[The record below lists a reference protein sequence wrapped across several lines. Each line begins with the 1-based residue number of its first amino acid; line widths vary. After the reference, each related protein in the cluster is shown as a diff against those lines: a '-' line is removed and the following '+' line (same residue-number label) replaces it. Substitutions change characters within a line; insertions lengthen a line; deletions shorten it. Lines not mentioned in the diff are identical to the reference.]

1 MANEKIGVEFFAT
14 TAAAVAEIDK
24 LSEATRAAADAADNA
39 GKGQKTLGREVKEAR
54 AAQIEATEATRKAN
68 DAQRIHTL
76 TVQKLGA
83 NSKEAKAAALALNAA
98 QLESKRAGLAAAQA
112 LEKTAKSVAAAAQAE
127 DGNLSP
133 ATKRAAAQ
141 LERMGKEAERA
152 ARDLRIL
159 DLQTTQTAGGAT
171 KLGKSL
177 SAMSVAGGALIA
189 GGVAAGVAGIGVALK
204 GSVTSAIDF
213 ESKMTGI
220 GKVLDDQ
227 SPENLARVDAQI
239 KQMAV
244 SLGVLPTELAA
255 MTQALA
261 ASGLQSD
268 LAGYTEDAA
277 KLGVAFDLSGQEA
290 GHAIASLTASLG
302 LSRSEMQSLMGTVNE
317 LDDGMNS
324 SSKQL
329 VEYLESVAGIGRSA
343 SISGETMLA
352 LGSAIISTG
361 TAPDKAA
368 TGVKNFIAT
377 MESGTAATDAQ
388 VAAFAKLGFS
398 TAEVAKEMASGNAE
412 AQIKKISEALAGLP
426 AEERFA
432 TMIDLFGRESI
443 GSVGGLATNVDLLG
457 NAFKIA
463 GDKAAAAGS
472 VQAEFDRVS
481 KTTASNIAQ
490 LKANVSVTA
499 IEIGAALLP
508 QVNSIAKE
516 VSAWVSQNREL
527 LKANVASGIAKITEG
542 AKDLWPV
549 LKTVASTVSSVTDAV
564 GAGNLAYIAMAGKV
578 VSLTSDVGGL
588 AVKTATSLIPS
599 LAGMG
604 GKLAAMAGPAGLLAA
619 VGVGAAAMSF
629 TVLKALA
636 PIILRLDETTKKAN
650 DAERAMH
657 GIRLEAMK
665 VAAAKLGA
673 SNDALAKENERRTKI
688 LEAGFT
694 NEGMAEAAAAAGM
707 EARRKALHGR
717 RLSQLDAEEKDLVKA
732 SIQRAMIAEKLAYM
746 ERADRAGSGTVA
758 PTALDTGP
766 TDKEKR
772 AGARAAKKE
781 AKFAEDSRDFNVEM
795 ELYAANE
802 NKRIREESIA
812 SQQAAFDAEAALF
825 DRKAEGYDRELE
837 LIEARGGAEEEQQK
851 AREALLDR
859 RLKAEEEFARAQL
872 AMAKTD
878 AQREQATTRME
889 QVEHQKRLTALR
901 RTTAA
906 EEAEQARRVALTEKV
921 TARVSDLGTAMVD
934 AAWDAAEGQRGAGL
948 QALGDYLK
956 TVSKQM
962 AIKALVET
970 ALGVSALAGVVT
982 AGLAPGHFAAAGIAA
997 GVAVAAG
1004 GAGIGLSAAGDAR
1017 AASARPAAANDAGPG
1032 SGVGSTSA
1040 ADGINPERQKR
1051 ELDAQ
1056 EVPISYAQSGAR
1068 PAATM
1073 GGDVININ
1081 LAGATFIGSKGPE
1094 DAAQKIDKMLR
1105 QGKAA
1110 GKR

>member
-1 MANEKIGVEFFAT
+1 MANEKIGIDFYAT

-24 LSEATRAAADAADNA
+24 LSDATRAAADAADAA
-39 GKGQKTLGREVKEAR
+39 GRGQKGLGREVKEAR
-54 AAQIEATEATRKAN
+54 AAQIEATEATRRAN
-68 DAQRIHTL
+68 DAQRIHAL

-83 NSKEAKAAALALNAA
+83 NSKEAKASALALNAA
-98 QLESKRAGLAAAQA
+98 QAESKRAATAAAEA
-112 LEKTAKSVAAAAQAE
+112 LQKTAKAVMAAAQAE

-141 LERMGKEAERA
+141 LERMGKDAERT
-152 ARDLRIL
+152 ARELKLL
-159 DLQTTQTAGGAT
+159 DLQTTAAAVGAT
-171 KLGKSL
+171 KFGKSL
-177 SAMSVAGGALIA
+177 SAMGVAGGMLVAN
-189 GGVAAGVAGIGVALK
+189 GVGRAVDGIGSALK

-213 ESKMTGI
+213 ETKMTGI
-220 GKVLDDQ
+220 GKVLDNQ
-227 SPENLARVDAQI
+227 SPENLARVDEQI
-239 KQMAV
+239 KEMAV

-268 LAGYTEDAA
+268 LAGYTADAA
-277 KLGVAFDLSGQEA
+277 KLGVAFDLTGQEA

-302 LSRSEMQSLMGTVNE
+302 LSRTEMQSLMGTVNE

-329 VEYLESVAGIGRSA
+329 VEYLEGVAGIGRSA

-377 MESGTAATDAQ
+377 MEAGTAATDAQ
-388 VAAFAKLGFS
+388 VSAFAKLGLS
-398 TAEVAKEMASGNAE
+398 ATDVAKEMASGNAE
-412 AQIKKISEALAGLP
+412 AQIQKISAALAGLP
-426 AEERFA
+426 NEERFA

-443 GSVGGLATNVDLLG
+443 GSVGGLATNVNLLG
-457 NAFKIA
+457 DAFKIA

-481 KTTASNIAQ
+481 KTTAANVAQ

-527 LKANVASGIAKITEG
+527 LKANVAGGIAKITEV

-549 LKTVASTVSSVTDAV
+549 LKTLASTVSSVTSAV
-564 GAGNLAYIAMAGKV
+564 GAGNLAYIAMAGKLV
-578 VSLTSDVGGL
+578 GMTSDVGGL
-588 AVKTATSLIPS
+588 AVKMATSLIPS
-599 LAGMG
+599 LAGVG
-604 GKLAAMAGPAGLLAA
+604 TKLAALAGPAGLFAL
-619 VGVGAAAMSF
+619 GAA
-629 TVLKALA
+629 
-636 PIILRLDETTKKAN
+636 
-650 DAERAMH
+650 
-657 GIRLEAMK
+657 G
-665 VAAAKLGA
+665 VAALSYAALQALYPVENAADAMARKVRAVHQQLQEMRLKEMRAQATQLGA
-673 SNDALAKENERRTKI
+673 SNAALTKENERRTKI
-688 LEAGFT
+688 LEAGYT

-717 RLSQLDAEEKDLVKA
+717 RISQLNDEERDLVKA
-732 SIQRAMIAEKLAYM
+732 SIQRAMVNEKLAYM

-758 PTALDTGP
+758 PTAIT
-766 TDKEKR
+766 TDKEKKAGAR
-772 AGARAAKKE
+772 AGAAAAKKE
-781 AKFAEDSRDFNVEM
+781 AKFADDSRDFNVEM
-795 ELYAANE
+795 QVYAAEE
-802 NKRIREESIA
+802 NKRVREESIA
-812 SQQAAFDAEAALF
+812 SQQKAFEAEAAIF
-825 DRKAEGYDRELE
+825 ERKDAQFERELE
-837 LIEARGGAEEEQQK
+837 LLEARGGAEEDAQK
-851 AREALLDR
+851 AREALQDR
-859 RLKAEEEFARAQL
+859 RLNAEQEFARAQL
-872 AMAKTD
+872 RMAKTD

-889 QVEHQKRLTALR
+889 NVEYQKRLVSLR
-901 RTTAA
+901 RMAA
-906 EEAEQARRVALTEKV
+906 AEQAEHARKVAITEKV

-934 AAWDAAEGQRGAGL
+934 AAWEAAEGQRGAGL

-970 ALGVSALAGVVT
+970 ALGAAALAGVVT

-1004 GAGIGLSAAGDAR
+1004 GAGVAFSAAGDAR
-1017 AASARPAAANDAGPG
+1017 AASGQGRPESANDSGATPSGAANGPP
-1032 SGVGSTSA
+1032 SSNSR
-1040 ADGINPERQKR
+1040 PKR

-1056 EVPISYAQSGAR
+1056 EVPISYGSAAR
-1068 PAATM
+1068 PMPVQT
-1073 GGDVININ
+1073 GDTININ

-1094 DAAQKIDKMLR
+1094 DAAQQIQKMLR

-1110 GKR
+1110 GER